1 MPIYS
6 TIVLCYIILL
16 AIEIR
21 IAKEKYA
28 MKLSVAL
35 YEPDIAGNTGAILR
49 LAACFNLVVHVIEP
63 TGFDISDKCLRRAG
77 MDYINLVE
85 LHRHLDW
92 QTFYSYSQNLQSR
105 LILFTTK
112 ASQSYYDFT
121 YKNNDILLF
130 GRESAGVP
138 QCIYSEVHERLTIP
152 IQKHTRSLN
161 LAISVAMA
169 VSVAKYPH

>member
-1 MPIYS
+1 
-6 TIVLCYIILL
+6 
-16 AIEIR
+16 
-21 IAKEKYA
+21 

-35 YEPDIAGNTGAILR
+35 FEPDIAGNTGAILR
-49 LAACFNLVVHVIEP
+49 LAACFNLAVHIIEP
-63 TGFDISDKCLRRAG
+63 AGFNISAKSLRRAG

-92 QTFYSYSQNLQSR
+92 QAFYNYSQEVQSC
-105 LILFTTK
+105 LVLFTTK
-112 ASQSYYDFT
+112 ATKSYYNFT

-138 QCIYSEVHERLTIP
+138 QYVYNEAQERLTIP
-152 IQKHTRSLN
+152 IQKDTRSLN

-169 VSVAKYPH
+169 VSVAKYPN